1 MRLYDAMLRPA
12 PKHAQTGHARVP
24 AMKEGPSIAGVAAL
38 IGDPARANM
47 LQALMQV
54 PALSASEL
62 AREAGVTAQTASG
75 HLARLQEGGLL
86 HVTHQGRHRYFRLAG
101 PDVALAIEA
110 LLGIAG
116 RTRPLRTRPGPR
128 DGAMREARV
137 CYDHL
142 AGACGTRLFD
152 SLVAGDCLREEAG
165 GLVLTVAGQDFL
177 CDAGITLPRSGARR
191 IACRACLDWS
201 ERRSHLAGAAGAAL
215 LTAFLDRGWLRRLP
229 RSRAL
234 TFTLSG
240 RRAFEQFCTAARAA
254 SGAPARE
261 AG

>member
-1 MRLYDAMLRPA
+1 
-12 PKHAQTGHARVP
+12 
-24 AMKEGPSIAGVAAL
+24 MKEGPSIAAVAAL

-101 PDVALAIEA
+101 PDVVLAIEA
-110 LLGIAG
+110 LLGVAG

-128 DGAMREARV
+128 DGDLRDARV

-142 AGACGTRLFD
+142 AGASGTALFD
-152 SLVAGDCLREEAG
+152 SLVAGGCVRQEAV
-165 GLVLTVAGQDFL
+165 GLVLTPAGQRFL
-177 CDAGITLPRSGARR
+177 CDAGITLRASGTRR
-191 IACRACLDWS
+191 PACRACLDWS
-201 ERRSHLAGAAGAAL
+201 ERRPHLAGAVGAAL
-215 LTAFLDRGWLRRLP
+215 LTSFLDRGWLRRLP

-234 TFTLSG
+234 AYTLPG
-240 RRAFEQFCTAARAA
+240 RRAFEQFCAAARAA